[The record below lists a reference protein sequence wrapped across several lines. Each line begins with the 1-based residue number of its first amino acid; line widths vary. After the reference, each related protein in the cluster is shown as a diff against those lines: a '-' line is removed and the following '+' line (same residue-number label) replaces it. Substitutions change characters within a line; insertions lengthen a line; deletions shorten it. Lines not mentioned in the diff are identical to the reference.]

1 MVADA
6 IRSGWILDNMPNP
19 DTDIDLSLDRYIY
32 YKKYGTLP
40 SSRKRSGDEEKMR
53 HISRFFQKL
62 ISPNFVIFFESSHFF
77 VCRGRTASNS
87 DDSGNESRCERASR
101 SSSLPKARKPSPTRR
116 SNSRTPVQKTSRQSV
131 WANYN
136 DEDDEDMSGNDEVRP
151 R

>member
-62 ISPNFVIFFESSHFF
+62 ISPDLFSFLKVDFFICAEDAPLPIAMI
-77 VCRGRTASNS
+77 VEMNREANELLDRLLCRNQENLPQLADLIHAHLFKKHRDSLFGRITMTKMTKICL
-87 DDSGNESRCERASR
+87 EMM
-101 SSSLPKARKPSPTRR
+101 K
-116 SNSRTPVQKTSRQSV
+116 
-131 WANYN
+131 
-136 DEDDEDMSGNDEVRP
+136 
-151 R
+151 